1 MLFAITLTWPK
12 TVFTKK
18 NIDFVNNSRLNSHKN
33 VLNQCKT
40 LMCNETKQF
49 FQRIT
54 ASFSEKTCY
63 LHSH

>member
-12 TVFTKK
+12 TLFTKK
-18 NIDFVNNSRLNSHKN
+18 NIDFLKNSRLNSHKN
-33 VLNQCKT
+33 ALNQCKS
-40 LMCNETKQF
+40 LNCNETKQF

-63 LHSH
+63 LQSH